1 MQMGLL
7 TERLLAKCV
16 MVQPALHTF
25 CFCFWDH
32 RFCVA
37 LKLQRAVFKVAGDGG
52 HFRGTATIELMPELM
67 TFGDRKVNVDFE
79 DEIFRG
85 HEQEIVLKIDDL
97 E

>member
-1 MQMGLL
+1 MPNASWFNQLF
-7 TERLLAKCV
+7 TRFVFASRITV
-16 MVQPALHTF
+16 
-25 CFCFWDH
+25 
-32 RFCVA
+32 FCVA

-52 HFRGTATIELMPELM
+52 HFRDTITIELMLELM

-79 DEIFRG
+79 DEIFRR